1 MKKSFLKICGRRLP
15 ADWNRREPMTPPAG
29 RNAITTEELVKV
41 YAHSERP
48 ALDGLTL
55 NVARGSIFGLLGP
68 NGAGKTTA
76 ISILSTLLQ
85 PTAGRATVLGHDVVQ
100 QAEAVRRLIGFVPQD
115 IALYPSMTARENL
128 SYFAQI
134 LRIPAR
140 RVKER
145 VGECLELVGLTDCAD
160 RRVATYSG
168 GMKRRTN
175 LAVGILHEPE
185 ILFLDEP
192 TVGIDAQSR
201 NLILNRLV
209 ELKIAGMTL
218 FYTTHHME
226 EAQQLCDEVAIVDS
240 GRVIAGGPPS
250 QLVGDA
256 ADCENLEELFLLLTG
271 KQVRD

>member
-1 MKKSFLKICGRRLP
+1 
-15 ADWNRREPMTPPAG
+15 MTSPAG